1 MEVSLEDKLFQIKP
15 GDVYIYMASTLVHLL
30 HKSEDADGVMVEV
43 DLDYLIPIVNKVINV
58 ENQLFMRNLV
68 YHFLIGNVSI
78 WSICWIIC
86 RKG

>member
-58 ENQLFMRNLV
+58 ETSFYAEPSLYITF
-68 YHFLIGNVSI
+68 
-78 WSICWIIC
+78 
-86 RKG
+86 